1 MLHINFITD
10 YVCPYC
16 LVAREALHQAMAETG
31 IAAQIITLPFELTK
45 APAPRVDTCHD
56 EKRKA
61 RWHVLDEPCR
71 QLKLPMKLPPMVCPR
86 PYTRLAFEGWLFA
99 CDQGRGDDWSERM
112 YRAYFLEE
120 KDIGDIAVLAA
131 EADALGLDASALTE
145 ALTGGRYTQPLRDLE
160 ERVREMYHP
169 EHVPT
174 LIVNGTEV
182 PLHHYTREE
191 MATLLRRAAEE

>member
-1 MLHINFITD
+1 MLHITFITD

-31 IAAQIITLPFELTK
+31 IAAQITILPFELTRE
-45 APAPRVDTCHD
+45 PSPRVDTCHD

-71 QLKLPMKLPPMVCPR
+71 ELSLPMKLPPMVCPR
-86 PYTRLAFEGWLFA
+86 PYTRLAFEGWLYA

-120 KDIGDIAVLAA
+120 KDIGNMAVLAA
-131 EADALGLDASALTE
+131 EARALGLDAAALTR
-145 ALTGGRYTQPLRDLE
+145 ALADGRYTQALRDLE
-160 ERVREMYHP
+160 ERVLAMYHP

-174 LIVNGTEV
+174 IYINNVET
-182 PLHHYTREE
+182 PRHRYTRAE
-191 MATLLRRAAEE
+191 MVTLLRRAAEG

>member
-1 MLHINFITD
+1 MLHITFITD

-31 IAAQIITLPFELTK
+31 IAAHITTLPFELTRE
-45 APAPRVDTCHD
+45 PDPRVDTCHD

-61 RWHVLDEPCR
+61 RWHVLDESCR
-71 QLKLPMKLPPMVCPR
+71 QLRLPMKLPPMVCPR
-86 PYTRLAFEGWLFA
+86 PYTRLAVESWLYA

-120 KDIGDIAVLAA
+120 KDIGDVNVLSREA
-131 EADALGLDASALTE
+131 EAVGLDAAALTQALTE
-145 ALTGGRYTQPLRDLE
+145 GRYTQALHDLE
-160 ERVREMYHP
+160 ERVRETYHP

-174 LIVNGTEV
+174 IYINNVET
-182 PLHHYTREE
+182 PIHHYTREE
-191 MATLLRRAAEE
+191 MVTLLRRAAEG

>member
-1 MLHINFITD
+1 MLHITFITD
-10 YVCPYC
+10 FVCPYC

-31 IAAQIITLPFELTK
+31 IAAEITTLPFELTK
-45 APAPRVDTCHD
+45 EPAPRVDTCHD

-71 QLKLPMKLPPMVCPR
+71 ELGLPMKLPPMVCPR
-86 PYTRLAFEGWLFA
+86 PYTRLAFEAWLHA
-99 CDQGRGDDWSERM
+99 GTLGLDDEWSERM

-131 EADALGLDASALTE
+131 EAEALGLDAAELTHK
-145 ALTGGRYTQPLRDLE
+145 LQTGFYTKTMQEMENTVLR
-160 ERVREMYHP
+160 VFHP

-174 LIVNGTEV
+174 MFINSVET
-182 PLHHYTREE
+182 PIRHYTREE

>member
-1 MLHINFITD
+1 MLHITFITD
-10 YVCPYC
+10 FVCPYC

-31 IAAQIITLPFELTK
+31 IAAEITTLPFELTK
-45 APAPRVDTCHD
+45 EPSPRVDTCHD

-71 QLKLPMKLPPMVCPR
+71 QLHLPMKLPPMVCPR
-86 PYTRLAFEGWLFA
+86 PYTRLAFEGWLYA

-120 KDIGDIAVLAA
+120 KDIGDVNVLSREA
-131 EADALGLDASALTE
+131 EAVGLDAAALTQALTE
-145 ALTGGRYTQPLRDLE
+145 GRYTQALHDLE
-160 ERVREMYHP
+160 ERVRETYHP

-174 LIVNGTEV
+174 IYINNVET
-182 PLHHYTREE
+182 PIHHYTREE
-191 MATLLRRAAEE
+191 MVPLLRRAAEG